1 MPLYYVGESKQ
12 FFGEITMSTDASIFE
27 KIRDWPLAA
36 LFEIN
41 LLDQMLLECGV
52 LHAATCGRYRNAII
66 DFIKSACRVMSY
78 DFDSIPVRSFPWT
91 AVKVRAYDKVWF
103 VNPQKAGT
111 AVMLKGDG
119 AATKFLELL
128 QLLKLRE
135 VPDLERAELISTLRV
150 QMQLLRLG

>member
-1 MPLYYVGESKQ
+1 
-12 FFGEITMSTDASIFE
+12 MSTDASIFE

-78 DFDSIPVRSFPWT
+78 DFDSIPVRSFPWA

-111 AVMLKGDG
+111 AVMLLRGLPTSVVGTRDP
-119 AATKFLELL
+119 LL
-128 QLLKLRE
+128 SD
-135 VPDLERAELISTLRV
+135 PTLPYHPRI
-150 QMQLLRLG
+150 